1 MAAFERGG
9 EGFRIRRLDS
19 AQPGEKAI
27 LILRRDVVEAFR
39 RGFALRDFLVG
50 AAHQLQQRRLVLA
63 CDSRRLHRSNRHRKK
78 LETHIYA
85 STTIADAAK
94 EFGISVSLIE
104 KAKILVRDGA
114 PHIIEMVARGDL
126 GVVTAAEAARGLPR
140 SEQQSWTRSRPRR
153 AR

>member
-1 MAAFERGG
+1 LRATLAKFGPMAPPPARPPWTISGSRT
-9 EGFRIRRLDS
+9 GFTR
-19 AQPGEKAI
+19 AEHG
-27 LILRRDVVEAFR
+27 
-39 RGFALRDFLVG
+39 
-50 AAHQLQQRRLVLA
+50 
-63 CDSRRLHRSNRHRKK
+63 SNRHRKK
-78 LETHIYA
+78 LEAHIYA

-94 EFGISVSLIE
+94 EFGISASLIE

-126 GVVTAAEAARGLPR
+126 GVVTAAEAARGVPR